1 MRYDGSSDVS
11 SSFTGTLLTI
21 SQGDV
26 TITNVTL
33 DGRKEKVTASGS
45 LLDIDGSTTIVTLG
59 DGATVCN
66 NKKILQGSGS
76 GVHIGDGTF
85 KMIGGTVTGN
95 EALRGYGLGVYIN
108 TNATFEMSG
117 GKISGNSENNSYG
130 GGVYNRGTFI
140 MSGGEI
146 SGNKAGSGG
155 GVYITNAAAKGFFT
169 MTGGKII
176 NNTAQNHGGGVC
188 GSGTFTMENGEITG
202 NTASSGNG
210 VYIMGNDNFTH
221 TGGTVQAD

>member
-1 MRYDGSSDVS
+1 M
-11 SSFTGTLLTI
+11 
-21 SQGDV
+21 
-26 TITNVTL
+26 
-33 DGRKEKVTASGS
+33 
-45 LLDIDGSTTIVTLG
+45 DIDGSTTIVTFG

-66 NKKILQGSGS
+66 NKTTQWWSGS

-95 EALRGYGLGVYIN
+95 EGRLGYGLGVYIN

-117 GKISGNSENNSYG
+117 GKISGNSENNSTG
-130 GGVYNRGTFI
+130 GGVYDRGTFI

-146 SGNKAGSGG
+146 SGNKVGSGG

-176 NNTAQNHGGGVC
+176 NNTAKDYGGGVC

-202 NTASSGNG
+202 NTAFSGNG
-210 VYIMGNDNFTH
+210 VYIMGNGNFTH
-221 TGGTVQAD
+221 TGGTVQED